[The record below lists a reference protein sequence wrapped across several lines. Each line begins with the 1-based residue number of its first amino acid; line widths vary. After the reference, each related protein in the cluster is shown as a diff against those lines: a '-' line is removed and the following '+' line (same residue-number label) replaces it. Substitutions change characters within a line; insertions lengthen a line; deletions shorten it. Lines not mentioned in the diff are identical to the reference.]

1 MEALFDKAQ
10 RNAATHAKALDAM
23 LVLYSKHAEVEEDMP
38 FFGQFIDMFN
48 RALIV
53 FKREPAV
60 ERTIDFCVQFVARV
74 ADSEAE
80 TAEDQASSEISFLN
94 AFLKHLIA
102 ASKAKDKAVRFRS
115 CQAVCKLLNA
125 LSEDAEIDDE
135 IWDDLQRS
143 MLTRTQD
150 KIPVVRVHAIGA
162 LGRLQ
167 DQNTAE
173 CPVVQAYI
181 SLLTCDSS
189 PDVRRAALTQI
200 LIDEYTVDFVLSRAR
215 DRKDAVRK
223 CLYET
228 LTVKVDVAS
237 LQIEQRN
244 MLVRTG
250 LTDRA
255 PEVVKACSNMICRG
269 WYESCNKDAVEVLDL
284 MDVETAVKDSDM
296 LAQALLK
303 TVGQW
308 HEKLQDLATSLT
320 PARALWWK
328 NLVGHFRREK
338 NEDEFEYSA
347 PSPALVAKLLKQGLS
362 GVTADDSEALFI
374 AEQIMQMALD
384 LDYSDE
390 VGRQSLSSTLR
401 CVPSHHVVSHLPWVS
416 ESMWIG
422 KGMRLCGS
430 SVIPVWAFV
439 FGAMLIAH
447 AIVVDRLHHVAASLI
462 CAMCTFV

>member
-303 TVGQW
+303 TGTHNKENYKQHSPAKAAGISNQEHVDNVGTQPRSFC
-308 HEKLQDLATSLT
+308 LGA
-320 PARALWWK
+320 AVNRRALYK
-328 NLVGHFRREK
+328 YYRLSSSLARHFRPTVP
-338 NEDEFEYSA
+338 FPPP
-347 PSPALVAKLLKQGLS
+347 PSYCLPSLL
-362 GVTADDSEALFI
+362 
-374 AEQIMQMALD
+374 
-384 LDYSDE
+384 
-390 VGRQSLSSTLR
+390 
-401 CVPSHHVVSHLPWVS
+401 
-416 ESMWIG
+416 
-422 KGMRLCGS
+422 
-430 SVIPVWAFV
+430 
-439 FGAMLIAH
+439 
-447 AIVVDRLHHVAASLI
+447 
-462 CAMCTFV
+462 